1 VEVAVGAGA
10 PREVGTSRRVLAAVA
25 EAAIG
30 AAFLA
35 HGWEPTRAAVVAA
48 FAAVLDDVD
57 LEAADPKTA
66 LQELLQRQGRSLQY
80 VPMRESGPAH
90 RRRFEVSARVEGVE
104 LGRGSGSTR
113 KAAEAAAARAALLAL
128 EQEPSA

>member
-1 VEVAVGAGA
+1 MDAGA
-10 PREVGTSRRVLAAVA
+10 PREVGASRRVLAAVT

-30 AAFLA
+30 AVFLA
-35 HGWEPTRAAVVAA
+35 HGWEPARAAVVAA
-48 FAAVLDDVD
+48 FAEVLDDVD

-66 LQELLQRQGRSLQY
+66 LQELLQRQARSLEY

-90 RRRFEVSARVEGVE
+90 RRRFEVSARVDGVE
-104 LGRGSGSTR
+104 LGRGSGTTR

-128 EQEPSA
+128 EHQEPGA